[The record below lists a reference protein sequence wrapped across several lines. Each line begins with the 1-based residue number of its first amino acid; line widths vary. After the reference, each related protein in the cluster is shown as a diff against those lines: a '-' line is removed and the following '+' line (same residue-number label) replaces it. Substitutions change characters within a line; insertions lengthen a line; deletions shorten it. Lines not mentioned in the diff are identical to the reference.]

1 MGKRKTDSPKKPLKP
16 KKWLTQEGRVKKK
29 LFHCLLAPQAFRLH
43 KKKAD
48 LATVFPKGKLTI
60 IALDTEG
67 HSADVDFS
75 V

>member
-1 MGKRKTDSPKKPLKP
+1 MAYPGGKS
-16 KKWLTQEGRVKKK
+16 KKK
-29 LFHCLLAPQAFRLH
+29 SCFTAFSLRKRFDSI